1 VYSHVKIYLLVI
13 KQQLGAITANSVEQ
27 LCEGR
32 AFLLCCF
39 TYLPLL
45 NKDNLLKL
53 NSSALLLQS

>member
-1 VYSHVKIYLLVI
+1 MI